1 MLAFVGRLS
10 LLIVLAVSAVVFSA
24 RPIALAQDASPEAG
38 ADAEMMQEGVTFMP
52 IGFADGVALPS
63 TASLIAIKATIEPG
77 AKDVFGDDDPASG
90 LLLVD
95 SGALTIK
102 IDAEVSVTRGD
113 EEFGNFE
120 MVAAGEET
128 ILEAGDVA
136 YIPGSV
142 AGEIRN
148 DGNEQATGTI
158 FLIIPGDL
166 SEMNG
171 DEATPAP

>member
-1 MLAFVGRLS
+1 MLAIVGRLS
-10 LLIVLAVSAVVFSA
+10 LLLVLAISAVVFSV
-24 RPIALAQDASPEAG
+24 RPVALAQDASPEAG

-52 IGFADGVALPS
+52 IGFANGVELPS
-63 TASLIAIKATIEPG
+63 PASLIVVKATIEPG

-90 LLLVD
+90 MLFVD

-113 EEFGNFE
+113 AEFGSVE
-120 MVAAGEET
+120 MISAGEET
-128 ILEAGDVA
+128 TLEAGDAA

-148 DGNEQATGTI
+148 DGDEQAAGTI

-171 DEATPAP
+171 EEATPAP